1 MDKFQL
7 KIKAADLRKK
17 IENCYTQF
25 LFDPNIKE
33 YKEELDKL
41 QKQCIHQY
49 ENGHCIWCGKE
60 EE

>member
-17 IENCYTQF
+17 IQNCYTQF
-25 LFDPNIKE
+25 LFDPNINE

-49 ENGHCIWCGKE
+49 ENGYCIWCGKE

>member
-7 KIKAADLRKK
+7 KIKAADLMKK

-25 LFDPNIKE
+25 IFDPNINE
-33 YKEELDKL
+33 YEEELNKL
-41 QKQCIHQY
+41 QRQCIHQY

-60 EE
+60 QK